1 MAVSWR
7 ARGAGRGPSGRGL
20 TGRAGPFWTPLPC
33 TPQTPPLPSH
43 AHHLLTS
50 WLSPQHDSNDPPVP
64 PSHCLYATPLLLK
77 SPLLSSK
84 GRRAAA
90 RHALPPLLASRHRTG
105 LAQLNPHYRHLRC
118 YLFILLRLDCIPP
131 LPHFHP
137 AAEEK
142 RGCAKRSPLKHTAT
156 NVKQALQGAWQLNS
170 TSLINTRPH
179 CGRPVFSLL
188 RPGAPRPSSSLCADN
203 LTSPTEDK
211 TKL

>member
-1 MAVSWR
+1 M
-7 ARGAGRGPSGRGL
+7 P
-20 TGRAGPFWTPLPC
+20 
-33 TPQTPPLPSH
+33 
-43 AHHLLTS
+43 
-50 WLSPQHDSNDPPVP
+50 P
-64 PSHCLYATPLLLK
+64 PSCLSLRFSLQRADAPRPVTPFLHCRPPAI
-77 SPLLSSK
+77 
-84 GRRAAA
+84 
-90 RHALPPLLASRHRTG
+90 ALAWHNLIPITG
-105 LAQLNPHYRHLRC
+105 NLRC

-211 TKL
+211 TKLKRPSKSQSWAFHSASPLRRQADEGQSLHLCTKFFPV